1 MCCRFCKITYS
12 IGDHEQCTCETIV
25 TIRDGS
31 RRLSLDLFRSI
42 VEGDDENEIE
52 PSRESKLVLS
62 NDVELG
68 DHFESIQQFEI
79 DIRYCPFCG
88 EEL

>member
-1 MCCRFCKITYS
+1 MCVYCGITYS
-12 IGDHEQCTCETIV
+12 IGDYEQSTCSTIV

-52 PSRESKLVLS
+52 PSCESKLVLS

-88 EEL
+88 KAL